1 MTNKRISRIATTS
14 TINNSKTAPIPAPI
28 AATGNVSL
36 VEAVGKMLA
45 VELIVNLLLVLET
58 TDEDRCVLVDII
70 DDAVDCRLFVPEDD
84 ELAIAKNQ

>member
-1 MTNKRISRIATTS
+1 
-14 TINNSKTAPIPAPI
+14 
-28 AATGNVSL
+28 
-36 VEAVGKMLA
+36 MLA